1 MMPITPDTVERLR
14 RLLAEEPALG
24 PERLPGGTG
33 EYARLA
39 PEPRA
44 TIAYMA
50 GSPPEQWPAHYRTYR
65 TALLRLA
72 SLECAA
78 GASVDRC
85 LRWFRCIADLASA
98 PLAGGEPADASTAV
112 TYTALARDFENPAR
126 LSGPVPDG
134 PIPERVLHAL
144 LAGAPLPRSEQRP
157 LFDHEHWAALGQ
169 AIRAGDGDAARRAFI
184 GIAEW
189 WISEYED
196 SGVPRFDL
204 SEYPA
209 FEPAPNAALAIAN
222 YAERLGIDFDDPDHR
237 LFYVAALME

>member
-1 MMPITPDTVERLR
+1 MPITPGTVETLR
-14 RLLAEEPALG
+14 RLLAEEPVPGA
-24 PERLPGGTG
+24 ERLPGGAG

-65 TALLRLA
+65 TALLQLA

-78 GASVDRC
+78 GVPVERC

-98 PLAGGEPADASTAV
+98 PRAGGEPTDAAEAV
-112 TYTALARDFENPAR
+112 TCTALARDFTDPAR
-126 LSGPVPDG
+126 LSGAVPDG
-134 PIPERVLHAL
+134 PMAERVLHAL
-144 LAGAPLPRSEQRP
+144 LTGAPLPPPEVP
-157 LFDHEHWAALGQ
+157 ALFDHQHWAALGR
-169 AIRAGDGDAARRAFI
+169 AIRARDRDAARTAFI

-209 FEPAPNAALAIAN
+209 FEPVPNAALAIAN
-222 YAERLGIDFDDPDHR
+222 HAERMDIDFDDPGHR
-237 LFYVAALME
+237 LFYVAALMD